1 MEKNILNKEVEPDLI
16 TVQIMITTHSMEIS
30 EMQMIYSKNFS
41 EEKIHSQI
49 FSMMMMISLVVEVSD
64 NLVEECKW
72 DMDSE
77 EWGDSVKWITDKINK
92 EEVEILFLI
101 LAWWEEDLMMKMI
114 SLAVEV
120 LGVDSVE
127 VKDLLHFNLAV
138 LEVWGEE
145 WVNL

>member
-1 MEKNILNKEVEPDLI
+1 
-16 TVQIMITTHSMEIS
+16 
-30 EMQMIYSKNFS
+30 
-41 EEKIHSQI
+41 
-49 FSMMMMISLVVEVSD
+49 
-64 NLVEECKW
+64 
-72 DMDSE
+72 
-77 EWGDSVKWITDKINK
+77 
-92 EEVEILFLI
+92 
-101 LAWWEEDLMMKMI
+101 MMKMI